1 MSKIDK
7 LIKIIYENIDKKDL
21 EYVILNR
28 IRNELNKIDYYKFK
42 RVQIIGKGEFHYFTF
57 EVVKDILISN
67 KYQINENVNELDD
80 LEKGILE
87 NNEEFG
93 EYIFKIVNKSKE
105 SLNVLNNFFKGT
117 FFDDSEERI
126 FKEILNKKIVIKE
139 FVFDDC
145 QDYAYI
151 LSKIEKLEFEE
162 CTFNNDFNFIENK
175 TYHFKSCNFENE
187 LTIFNCQIFENE
199 SLFFDCEFK
208 RVKINSETI
217 NIELFRNCRIE
228 ILNAHNSIFNKEIL
242 NDIFEKCKGIKLN
255 SLRFNDCIIKEVF
268 SLANSSDVYYKNLVF
283 RNCTFE
289 REFSLY
295 LDSNLEM
302 NNIKL
307 IYCNFKSE
315 FIIKVKKIKLLQ
327 IENTTFTANVN
338 LGSNIVEIF
347 DLKSSNFTKNCNFYN
362 TSFVKYNDF
371 RFTTFNQ
378 SVNFSKAK
386 FNYIDFSDTNFLS
399 FVDFSEISNIENKQI
414 ECKKIKN
421 RKTARVLKSK
431 LDEANN
437 IIESNYFYS
446 IEMKKR
452 EEELEE
458 DLKYGKNFFE
468 WMVFKIHG
476 LSSNHSQDWLLSL
489 FWILSFTFTFLTIEF
504 VNTYYLTHT
513 VDYILIDM
521 IIFLGFVY
529 GNYLI
534 IEYEKIN
541 KFYYI
546 GIYYIFYGFFSQ
558 DWLLKFFSNK
568 LNPFSIMTG
577 NEELTFSALIYKIII
592 AYLIYQFIVSIRQ
605 NTRRK

>member
-208 RVKINSETI
+208 SVKINSETI

-255 SLRFNDCIIKEVF
+255 NLRFNDCIIKEVF

-302 NNIKL
+302 NNIRL

-338 LGSNIVEIF
+338 LGSNIIEIF

-534 IEYEKIN
+534 IEYKKIN

>member
-1 MSKIDK
+1 MPNK
-7 LIKIIYENIDKKDL
+7 LIEIIFENIDKKDL

-28 IRNELNKIDYYKFK
+28 IKNELYKFNSDK
-42 RVQIIGKGEFHYFTF
+42 LKKVTKVGEGKFFYYSFQDIKEVLEFSEYHLNSEINCFDNL
-57 EVVKDILISN
+57 ERSIL
-67 KYQINENVNELDD
+67 Q
-80 LEKGILE
+80 

-105 SLNVLNNFFKGT
+105 SLNVLNDFFKGT

-126 FKEILNKKIVIKE
+126 FKKILNKKIVIKE

-151 LSKIEKLEFEE
+151 LSKIEKVEFEK

-187 LTIFNCQIFENE
+187 LTISNCQTFENE

-208 RVKINSETI
+208 KEIKIESESI
-217 NIELFRNCRIE
+217 NVELFQNCRIE
-228 ILNAHNSIFNKEIL
+228 ILNAYNCAFNKKII
-242 NDIFEKCKGIKLN
+242 NDTFSKSNGVKYNKLDF
-255 SLRFNDCIIKEVF
+255 SDCIIKEHF
-268 SLANSSDVYYKNLVF
+268 YLPIGPNITFGTLSF
-283 RNCTFE
+283 HNCTFE
-289 REFSLY
+289 KNVDLSL
-295 LDSNLEM
+295 LAEVQS
-302 NNIKL
+302 IT
-307 IYCNFKSE
+307 ISFCNFMDDLILKAP
-315 FIIKVKKIKLLQ
+315 KITLLR
-327 IENTTFTANVN
+327 IEKTIFFGNVD
-338 LGSNIVEIF
+338 LGRSNIERF
-347 DLKSSNFTKNCNFYN
+347 ELKSSNFNKNCNFYN
-362 TSFVKYNDF
+362 TKFINYNDF
-371 RFTTFNQ
+371 KFTTFNQ

-386 FNYIDFSDTNFLS
+386 FSSINFSDTNFLS
-399 FVDFSEISNIENKQI
+399 FVDFSEMSNIENKQI
-414 ECKKIKN
+414 ECEKIEN
-421 RKTARVLKSK
+421 RKTARILKSK
-431 LDEANN
+431 LDEVNN

-452 EEELEE
+452 EDELKK
-458 DLKYGKNFFE
+458 DLKEGKNFFE
-468 WMVFKIHG
+468 WLVFKIHG
-476 LSSNHSQDWLLSL
+476 ISSNHSQDWTLAL
-489 FWILSFTFTFLTIEF
+489 FWILSFTFTFLTMEF
-504 VNTYYLTHT
+504 VNTHYLTHT

-541 KFYYI
+541 KFCYI

-558 DWLLKFFSNK
+558 DWLLKCFSNK

-577 NEELTFSALIYKIII
+577 NEELTFSGLIYKIII
-592 AYLIYQFIVSIRQ
+592 AYLIYQLIISIRQ

>member
-228 ILNAHNSIFNKEIL
+228 TLNAHNSIFNKEIL

-255 SLRFNDCIIKEVF
+255 SLTFNDCIIKEVF

-283 RNCTFE
+283 FNCTFE

-307 IYCNFKSE
+307 IYCNFQSE

-327 IENTTFTANVN
+327 IKNTTFTANVN
-338 LGSNIVEIF
+338 LGSNSIEIF

-362 TSFVKYNDF
+362 TEFIKTNDF
-371 RFTTFNQ
+371 KFTTFNQ

-452 EEELEE
+452 EEELEN
-458 DLKYGKNFFE
+458 DLKEGKNFFE
-468 WMVFKIHG
+468 WLVFKIHG
-476 LSSNHSQDWLLSL
+476 ISSNHSQDWLLAL
-489 FWILSFTFTFLTIEF
+489 FWIISFTFLSVSIEKIFSSSLTLSDKGVLSLLVFSMI
-504 VNTYYLTHT
+504 VASNIYLSNSKRVYYLFSI
-513 VDYILIDM
+513 VIY
-521 IIFLGFVY
+521 
-529 GNYLI
+529 YLI
-534 IEYEKIN
+534 YSILT
-541 KFYYI
+541 
-546 GIYYIFYGFFSQ
+546 Q
-558 DWLLKFFSNK
+558 DWLLECFSNK

-577 NEELTFSALIYKIII
+577 NEELTFSAFIYKIII

>member
-1 MSKIDK
+1 MPNK
-7 LIKIIYENIDKKDL
+7 LIEIIFENIDKKDL

-28 IRNELNKIDYYKFK
+28 IKNELNKIHYGKLK
-42 RVQIIGKGEFHYFTF
+42 RVHFIEKGNFFYFRF
-57 EVVKDILISN
+57 EDVKEVLISN
-67 KYQINENVNELDD
+67 KYQINEKVNELGD
-80 LEKGILE
+80 LERSILQ

-105 SLNVLNNFFKGT
+105 SLNVLNDFFKGT
-117 FFDDSEERI
+117 SFDDSEERI
-126 FKEILNKKIVIKE
+126 FKKILNKKIVIKK

-151 LSKIEKLEFEE
+151 FSKIEKVEFEK

-187 LTIFNCQIFENE
+187 LTISNCQTFENE

-208 RVKINSETI
+208 KEIKIESESI
-217 NIELFRNCRIE
+217 NVELFQNCRIE
-228 ILNAHNSIFNKEIL
+228 ILNAYNCIFNKKII
-242 NDIFEKCKGIKLN
+242 NDIWEKCKGIKLN
-255 SLRFNDCIIKEVF
+255 SLRFHNCIIKEDF
-268 SLANSSDVYYKNLVF
+268 YLANSSDSYYENLIF
-283 RNCTFE
+283 LNCTFE
-289 REFSLY
+289 REFDLY
-295 LDSNLEM
+295 LDFNLKI
-302 NNIKL
+302 NRIQL
-307 IYCNFKSE
+307 FSCNFESE
-315 FIIKVKKIKLLQ
+315 FKINVVKIKYLEIQ
-327 IENTTFTANVN
+327 NTTFSGNAD
-338 LGSNIVEIF
+338 LGNSSIEIF
-347 DLKSSNFTKNCNFYN
+347 DLKSSNFIKNCNFYN
-362 TSFVKYNDF
+362 TTFVKYNDF

-386 FNYIDFSDTNFLS
+386 FNNIDFGDTNFLS
-399 FVDFSEISNIENKQI
+399 FVDFSEIRNIENKQI
-414 ECKKIKN
+414 ECEKIKN
-421 RKTARVLKSK
+421 RKTARILKSK
-431 LDEANN
+431 LDESNN

-452 EEELEE
+452 EKELEE
-458 DLKYGKNFFE
+458 DIREGKNFFE
-468 WMVFKIHG
+468 WLVFKIHG
-476 LSSNHSQDWLLSL
+476 LSSNHSQDWLLAL
-489 FWILSFTFTFLTIEF
+489 FWIISFTFTFLTMDF
-504 VNTYYLTHT
+504 VNTHYLTHT

-541 KFYYI
+541 KFCYI

-558 DWLLKFFSNK
+558 DWLLKCFSNK

-577 NEELTFSALIYKIII
+577 NEELTFSGLIYKIII
-592 AYLIYQFIVSIRQ
+592 AYLIYQLIISIRQ

>member
-302 NNIKL
+302 NNIRL

-338 LGSNIVEIF
+338 LGSNIIEIF

>member
-1 MSKIDK
+1 
-7 LIKIIYENIDKKDL
+7 
-21 EYVILNR
+21 
-28 IRNELNKIDYYKFK
+28 
-42 RVQIIGKGEFHYFTF
+42 
-57 EVVKDILISN
+57 
-67 KYQINENVNELDD
+67 
-80 LEKGILE
+80 
-87 NNEEFG
+87 
-93 EYIFKIVNKSKE
+93 
-105 SLNVLNNFFKGT
+105 
-117 FFDDSEERI
+117 
-126 FKEILNKKIVIKE
+126 
-139 FVFDDC
+139 
-145 QDYAYI
+145 
-151 LSKIEKLEFEE
+151 
-162 CTFNNDFNFIENK
+162 
-175 TYHFKSCNFENE
+175 
-187 LTIFNCQIFENE
+187 
-199 SLFFDCEFK
+199 
-208 RVKINSETI
+208 
-217 NIELFRNCRIE
+217 
-228 ILNAHNSIFNKEIL
+228 
-242 NDIFEKCKGIKLN
+242 
-255 SLRFNDCIIKEVF
+255 
-268 SLANSSDVYYKNLVF
+268 
-283 RNCTFE
+283 
-289 REFSLY
+289 
-295 LDSNLEM
+295 
-302 NNIKL
+302 
-307 IYCNFKSE
+307 
-315 FIIKVKKIKLLQ
+315 
-327 IENTTFTANVN
+327 
-338 LGSNIVEIF
+338 IF

-534 IEYEKIN
+534 IEYKKIN

>member
-151 LSKIEKLEFEE
+151 LSKIEKVEFEE

-302 NNIKL
+302 NNIRL

-338 LGSNIVEIF
+338 LGSNIIEIF

-386 FNYIDFSDTNFLS
+386 FNYIDLSDTNFLS

-534 IEYEKIN
+534 IEYKKIN